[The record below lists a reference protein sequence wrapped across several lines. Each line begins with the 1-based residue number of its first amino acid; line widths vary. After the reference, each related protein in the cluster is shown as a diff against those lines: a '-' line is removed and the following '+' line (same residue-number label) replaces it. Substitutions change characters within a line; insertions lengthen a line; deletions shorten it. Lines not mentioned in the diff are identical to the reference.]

1 MVVIL
6 YWFCTSEGD
15 REDQD
20 KEGDKILGRE
30 GGRERKR
37 EVGEGG
43 GREKERERES
53 QISLPKQVTC

>member
-1 MVVIL
+1 MVLIL

-43 GREKERERES
+43 CREKEKES